1 MGVELIIHTHL
12 KGGCG
17 ALNKQH
23 SDRDAETDTLT
34 DRRERERERERER
47 DNTDTHTDTHTHT
60 SARLAGVKVTLLAAA
75 SISFFRFR

>member
-34 DRRERERERERER
+34 DRRERERERERE
-47 DNTDTHTDTHTHT
+47 NTDTHTDTHTHT